1 MTEEE
6 IYREIRATVMASET
20 AARQLAKALQNFT
33 EAMQQAMLS
42 LAKAIKP
49 MEESMSKVAKQ
60 LDDLRSRE
68 EKTGREAFKSVCKC
82 PPNDVTPCRPQIQKI
97 AARHYKRGAY
107 FNGRIADSR
116 SADERF
122 NSSSTRHKR
131 KRGESKR

>member
-6 IYREIRATVMASET
+6 IYREIRDAGVAAET
-20 AARQLAKALQNFT
+20 AARQLAKAMQNLT

-68 EKTGREAFKSVCKC
+68 EKTGREAFRSVCKC
-82 PPNDVTPCRPQIQKI
+82 PPNGVTPCHPQNRQTVGQHAAIRGMHEKKWRSNSRYMTHHTNKI
-97 AARHYKRGAY
+97 T
-107 FNGRIADSR
+107 S
-116 SADERF
+116 ER
-122 NSSSTRHKR
+122 
-131 KRGESKR
+131 E

>member
-6 IYREIRATVMASET
+6 IYREIRAAGVATET

-33 EAMQQAMLS
+33 EAVQQAMLS

-49 MEESMSKVAKQ
+49 MEESMNKVAKQ

-68 EKTGREAFKSVCKC
+68 EKTGREAFRSVCKC
-82 PPNDVTPCRPQIQKI
+82 PPNGVTPCRPQNRQKE
-97 AARHYKRGAY
+97 GAY
-107 FNGRIADSR
+107 
-116 SADERF
+116 F

-131 KRGESKR
+131 KRGKSKR